1 MVKTNLDKFI
11 EIENMM
17 NEAESHMSEY
27 ENKLKERYDY
37 MNNLR
42 REHGII
48 LHNLSVVQK
57 KLSKKINTLNFDENV
72 KAVSKDAINKINQ
85 QIEIF
90 QEDMYESEN
99 QKVLNLKKAKEH
111 LQGKLHIENI
121 KECLNLLTACNV
133 NIEEVQ
139 ALNEYAD
146 AIKDEIEDSRANI
159 LKMIERVR
167 NEYLNSFVNYRKAL
181 EEDNDIEH
189 KMVEIINALEKEDF
203 SEEAG
208 LLLEVKPEIN
218 EARSK
223 RPETDTLLNLLN
235 PIKSAGLEY
244 FQSKN
249 KNSASYDLNAK
260 FAKEVAYAR
269 RALLE
274 NREYIGTRNAFNRL
288 KNAFEEL
295 SNYMYERYHQL
306 GGTPNNYHGHD
317 DRKRN

>member
-85 QIEIF
+85 QIEIL

-99 QKVLNLKKAKEH
+99 QKVLKLKKAKED
-111 LQGKLHIENI
+111 LQGKLYIENI
-121 KECLNLLTACNV
+121 KECWNLLTACNV

-146 AIKDEIEDSRANI
+146 AIKDEMEDSRANI

-189 KMVEIINALEKEDF
+189 KMVEIINALEKEGF

-208 LLLEVKPEIN
+208 LLLEVKPELN
-218 EARSK
+218 KARSK